1 MAATFRCFRTI
12 PIQCFSSSSSSSAN
26 RSKADPSSS
35 KQTSGSNW
43 WAPLFG
49 PNFINGSVPAKTNE
63 MKIQA
68 AAEEIPFQRLNL
80 EVDGGRSKFRAGC
93 FTEEKAVELRKVTIQ
108 TSTFHDKMYHSA
120 IASRLASDVSDSER
134 DNTKR
139 TKHQRELG
147 IEPNRLRQ
155 DQAPCLA
162 MRSAT
167 WWTTSAEVRHL
178 GQGRPP

>member
-1 MAATFRCFRTI
+1 MALRLSKTGNPNLRLTDPPLASAFSSAMAATFRCFRTT
-12 PIQCFSSSSSSSAN
+12 PIQCFSSSSSSAN

-49 PNFINGSVPAKTNE
+49 PNFINGSVPANTNE

-80 EVDGGRSKFRAGC
+80 EVDGGRSKFRPGC

-120 IASRLASDVSDSER
+120 IA
-134 DNTKR
+134 
-139 TKHQRELG
+139 
-147 IEPNRLRQ
+147 
-155 DQAPCLA
+155 
-162 MRSAT
+162 T

-178 GQGRPP
+178 DQGRPPQPSVTPLILD